1 MLQAKCWLVWGL
13 GIAVLEITGCQAVL
27 TDTGNFCSEPK
38 IKLCGQELN
47 LVNLCQIT
55 ALL

>member
-13 GIAVLEITGCQAVL
+13 GIALLEMTGCQAVL
-27 TDTGNFCSEPK
+27 IDTGKFCSELR
-38 IKLCGQELN
+38 IKLCRQELN

-55 ALL
+55 TLL